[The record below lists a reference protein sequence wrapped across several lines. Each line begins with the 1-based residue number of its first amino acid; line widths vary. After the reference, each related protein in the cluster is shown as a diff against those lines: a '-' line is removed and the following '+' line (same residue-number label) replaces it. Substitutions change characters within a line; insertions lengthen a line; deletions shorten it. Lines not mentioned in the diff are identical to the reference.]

1 MKKTSYSPT
10 RTSHNGCYAKL
21 SHFTLIELLV
31 VIAIIAILAA
41 MLLPALSAA
50 RESAKF
56 AQCAGKLR
64 QIGMVVNMYAEDNKG
79 VRPVVNITLTGED
92 ASTYSCAVA
101 DNGATNSC
109 DQGDLGSYFSR
120 GPAVSGASGA
130 ADKKMY
136 IEMFWRCPSD
146 ETNYKPNN
154 GLGSY
159 MGIYIDRKSVT
170 NIWGANADITQRQ
183 HNHNSCDPNNKLYID
198 LGLPWQTPP
207 NHPNQMNFLA
217 WGGHVVSSA
226 LPTQAIAGRNW
237 GAKKAIPWMDEL

>member
-1 MKKTSYSPT
+1 M
-10 RTSHNGCYAKL
+10 
-21 SHFTLIELLV
+21 
-31 VIAIIAILAA
+31 IAIIAILAA

-56 AQCAGKLR
+56 SQCAGKLR